1 MDLVKTARIVRR
13 RWYAALL
20 GLVCTLA
27 GVGFVVTMAPTYEA
41 TSVLVLLAPN
51 TPPAVATPPGA
62 TAAPVNPYQ
71 AFDSSITV
79 TADLMSTQVMQ
90 PKVVDSLV
98 RRGASPDYTVAT
110 DPDTGGPT
118 VTITAKAPTGR
129 QALLTTGL
137 VSSEFRRQLAAR
149 QADAGAPASSLITA
163 SPVVTPTAAD
173 RLVSGRIRALVAVIG
188 VGAVLSICLALGAET
203 LALGSERRRA
213 DQESPGAS
221 DDTPAGPTPEEPLVA
236 EQVAATGSVAGSWR

>member
-1 MDLVKTARIVRR
+1 
-13 RWYAALL
+13 
-20 GLVCTLA
+20 
-27 GVGFVVTMAPTYEA
+27 
-41 TSVLVLLAPN
+41 
-51 TPPAVATPPGA
+51 
-62 TAAPVNPYQ
+62 
-71 AFDSSITV
+71 
-79 TADLMSTQVMQ
+79 
-90 PKVVDSLV
+90 V

-213 DQESPGAS
+213 DQEAPGVS